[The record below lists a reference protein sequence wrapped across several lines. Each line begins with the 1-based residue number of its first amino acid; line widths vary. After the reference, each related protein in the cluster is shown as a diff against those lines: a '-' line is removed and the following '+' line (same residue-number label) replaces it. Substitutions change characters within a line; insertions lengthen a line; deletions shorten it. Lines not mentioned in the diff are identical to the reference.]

1 MSIKL
6 HLLIT
11 CVLLVAI
18 PVLIISFLGYSSV
31 KKEIINQVED
41 NICNEARLISENV
54 KNRYFSLQAKT
65 DSDLSVARNIFY
77 AAGKPALNK
86 REKET
91 FNAVNQISKKVNSVS
106 IYPMEI
112 NGEKIPRNYNIV
124 DNVQNI
130 VGCTCT
136 IFQVIPDGLLRVS
149 TNVKTKE
156 GERAVGTYIPSDSP
170 VYQTVMKGDT
180 YRGRA
185 FVVTEWYM
193 TAYEPIKDDAGTII
207 GALYVGIKEKP
218 YQDQL
223 LNGLARITIG
233 KTGYIFILDA
243 SEDDPKT
250 GNRGKYVL
258 SKDREADGEQ
268 TWDMKDARGNYL
280 GRELI
285 ETGEKLGDGEVKLKT
300 YLWLKKGEN
309 TPNVKIA
316 SLVFVPQLRWVI
328 GPSVN
333 YDEVLEGLYRIR
345 TMTILLAIIFIL
357 LGAIVAYV
365 FASFIS
371 TPFEKMVHIFKK
383 VAAGD
388 LSEAMDIKTSIS
400 ELENL
405 RDSCNKMIVSV
416 KNTISVMNK
425 LIDSLTTSSREL
437 TEVAQGMGGGPTAE
451 KVKSGSETMSKM
463 SQRLETLVKEYKL

>member
-18 PVLIISFLGYSSV
+18 PVVFISLIGYSSV
-31 KKEIINQVED
+31 KAEIIKQVEE
-41 NICNEARLISENV
+41 NISNQARLICENV
-54 KNRYFSLQAKT
+54 KNRYFSLQAKA

-77 AAGKPALNK
+77 ASGKPVLNK
-86 REKET
+86 REKVT
-91 FNAVNQISKKVNSVS
+91 FDAINQITKKVTPVN

-112 NGEKIPRNYNIV
+112 NGEKIPHNYDLV

-136 IFQVIPDGLLRVS
+136 VFQVIPEGLLRIS

-156 GERAVGTYIPSDSP
+156 GARAVGTYIPSDSP

-193 TAYEPIKDDAGTII
+193 TAYEPIKDDTGNII

-243 SEDDPKT
+243 SEDDPNT
-250 GNRGKYVL
+250 GNRGKYIL
-258 SKDREADGEQ
+258 SRDRQTDGEQ
-268 TWDMKDARGNYL
+268 TWEMKDAGGNYL

-285 ETGEKLGDGEVKLKT
+285 ETGEKLGDGEVKLMT
-300 YLWLKKGEN
+300 YLWQHKGESG
-309 TPNVKIA
+309 PKVKVA
-316 SLVFVPQLRWVI
+316 SLIFFPELRWVI

-333 YDEVLEGLYRIR
+333 YDEVLEGLYRLR
-345 TMTILLAIIFIL
+345 TMTMLLALIFIVI
-357 LGAIVAYV
+357 GAIVAYV
-365 FASFIS
+365 FASYIS
-371 TPFEKMVHIFKK
+371 TPFEKMVDIFKK

-388 LSEAMDIKTSIS
+388 LREAMDIKTSIS

-405 RDSCNKMIVSV
+405 RDSCNKMIISV

-425 LIDSLTTSSREL
+425 LIESLTTSSRDL
-437 TEVAQGMGGGPTAE
+437 TEVAQGMGGGATAE